1 MDYERQLNLFV
12 KLILNPKTRQKMV
25 KIVSA
30 VTKFIENNEEYV
42 RVYYIDGEIKVF
54 GAFEWQALV
63 KEGKDLWDSH
73 QGEVSQIQ
81 EELKKNPE
89 RFDG

>member
-1 MDYERQLNLFV
+1 MA
-12 KLILNPKTRQKMV
+12 

-30 VTKFIENNEEYV
+30 VTKFTEENKEYV
-42 RVYYIDGEIKVF
+42 RVHYTDGSEKIF
-54 GAFEWQALV
+54 NASEWKILV

-73 QGEVSQIQ
+73 QEEISQIRSDIDTD
-81 EELKKNPE
+81 PE

>member
-1 MDYERQLNLFV
+1 
-12 KLILNPKTRQKMV
+12 MV

-30 VTKFIENNEEYV
+30 VTRFIEEDEEYV
-42 RVYYIDGEIKVF
+42 RVHYTDGEIKVF
-54 GAFEWQALV
+54 NAFEWSALV

-81 EELKKNPE
+81 EDLKKNPE

>member
-1 MDYERQLNLFV
+1 MTR
-12 KLILNPKTRQKMV
+12 ILNPRALQKMV

-30 VTKFIENNEEYV
+30 VRKFTKEKEEYV
-42 RVYYIDGEIKVF
+42 RVCYTDGSEKVF
-54 GAFEWQALV
+54 RAFEWQALV

-73 QGEVSQIQ
+73 QEEVSQMRSDIDID
-81 EELKKNPE
+81 PE

>member
-1 MDYERQLNLFV
+1 MLLILYV
-12 KLILNPKTRQKMV
+12 KRILNPKALQKMV

-30 VTKFIENNEEYV
+30 VRKFTKDNEEYV
-42 RVYYIDGEIKVF
+42 RVNYIDGSEKVF
-54 GAFEWQALV
+54 RAFEWSALV

-73 QGEVSQIQ
+73 QEEVSQIQ
-81 EELKKNPE
+81 EDLKKNPE

>member
-1 MDYERQLNLFV
+1 MA
-12 KLILNPKTRQKMV
+12 

-30 VTKFIENNEEYV
+30 VRKFKKENEEYV
-42 RVYYIDGEIKVF
+42 RVYYTDGSEKIF
-54 GAFEWQALV
+54 NAFEWSALV

-73 QGEVSQIQ
+73 QEEVSQIQ
-81 EELKKNPE
+81 EDLKKNPE

>member
-1 MDYERQLNLFV
+1 
-12 KLILNPKTRQKMV
+12 MV

-30 VTKFIENNEEYV
+30 VRKFTKNDEEYV
-42 RVYYIDGEIKVF
+42 RVHYTDGSEKIF
-54 GAFEWQALV
+54 NAFEWQALV

>member
-1 MDYERQLNLFV
+1 MGYGIPLSLYEKRISSHKAL
-12 KLILNPKTRQKMV
+12 QKMV

-30 VTKFIENNEEYV
+30 VSRFTEKNEGYV
-42 RVYYIDGEIKVF
+42 RVHYTDGEIKVF
-54 GAFEWQALV
+54 RAFEWSALV
-63 KEGKDLWDSH
+63 KEGKELWDSH

-81 EELKKNPE
+81 EDLKKSPE

>member
-1 MDYERQLNLFV
+1 MDYGKLLILFV
-12 KLILNPKTRQKMV
+12 KRILNLKALQKMV

-30 VTKFIENNEEYV
+30 VRKFTKDNEEYV
-42 RVYYIDGEIKVF
+42 RVHYTDGEIKVF
-54 GAFEWQALV
+54 RAFEWSTLV

-73 QGEVSQIQ
+73 QEEVSQIQ
-81 EELKKNPE
+81 EDLKKNPE

>member
-1 MDYERQLNLFV
+1 MDYGRL
-12 KLILNPKTRQKMV
+12 LILSVKRISSRRALQKMV

>member
-1 MDYERQLNLFV
+1 
-12 KLILNPKTRQKMV
+12 MV

-30 VTKFIENNEEYV
+30 VRKFKKDNDEHV
-42 RVYYIDGEIKVF
+42 RVSYTDGSEKVF
-54 GAFEWQALV
+54 RVFEWDALV

-73 QGEVSQIQ
+73 QEEVVGIR
-81 EELKKNPE
+81 KNINNPE

>member
-1 MDYERQLNLFV
+1 
-12 KLILNPKTRQKMV
+12 MV

-30 VTKFIENNEEYV
+30 VTKFTKENEEHV
-42 RVYYIDGEIKVF
+42 RVYYTDGEIKVF
-54 GAFEWQALV
+54 RAFEWQALV
-63 KEGKDLWDSH
+63 REGKDLWDSH

-81 EELKKNPE
+81 EDLKKNPE